1 MMQVQPTIPACVWQ
15 VVYTHHAFA
24 DYRTRSFLARTCM
37 DAWRASSSDLDP
49 YEMLALLEATPPNL
63 KIATWN
69 HVEYVLQSLTGLLPT
84 AATVYDYVMAL
95 ACLRI
100 CPRLTPHII
109 RAVQLG
115 LARDW
120 GDSAPQHVWTTY
132 NLRGVENAK
141 FLDFA
146 AAIDTQP
153 DVNGPKSV
161 YVLYLELVQAA
172 VAEPYG
178 PFWRLE

>member
-1 MMQVQPTIPACVWQ
+1 MVQVQPTIPACVWQ
-15 VVYTHHAFA
+15 VVFTHHAFA

-37 DAWRASSSDLDP
+37 DAWHASSSDLDP
-49 YEMLALLEATPPNL
+49 CEMLALLEATPPNL

-69 HVEYVLQSLTGLLPT
+69 RVEYVLQSLTGLLPT

-120 GDSAPQHVWTTY
+120 GDSAPEHVWTTY
-132 NLRGVENAK
+132 TLRREQNTE

-153 DVNGPKSV
+153 HVNGPMSV

-172 VAEPYG
+172 VADEDESI
-178 PFWRLE
+178 F

>member
-1 MMQVQPTIPACVWQ
+1 M
-15 VVYTHHAFA
+15 
-24 DYRTRSFLARTCM
+24 
-37 DAWRASSSDLDP
+37 
-49 YEMLALLEATPPNL
+49 
-63 KIATWN
+63 
-69 HVEYVLQSLTGLLPT
+69 
-84 AATVYDYVMAL
+84 TVNKNKY
-95 ACLRI
+95 
-100 CPRLTPHII
+100 RLTPHII

-161 YVLYLELVQAA
+161 YVLYLELAQAA
-172 VAEPYG
+172 VADEVA
-178 PFWRLE
+178 WRCASMF